1 MELIGFSMARIV
13 PGGKIFSK
21 DEIPSV
27 AKSVEEFL
35 KDWTGG
41 QSPESNEISGDG
53 RPLLQDRNVNMKD
66 DFKDRSDDHSHLK
79 SERENLIRQG
89 IILPVHKHASVEEVY
104 HTEELPRIREAY
116 DSGDQ
121 VVISE
126 ALLDPLELKARD
138 LKFHELLAAD
148 IYFSFLTRT
157 VVYFVVVSL
166 LLPAIIPII
175 SLLGIG
181 LQAMVQALS

>member
-1 MELIGFSMARIV
+1 MGPGLIGFSMARIV

-35 KDWTGG
+35 RDWTGG
-41 QSPESNEISGDG
+41 QVPESNKISGDG
-53 RPLLQDRNVNMKD
+53 RPHLQDPSVD
-66 DFKDRSDDHSHLK
+66 DFKDRSDDHSHSK
-79 SERENLIRQG
+79 SERENLIHQG
-89 IILPVHKHASVEEVY
+89 IILPVRKHASVEEVY
-104 HTEELPRIREAY
+104 HTEELPRIRESY
-116 DSGDQ
+116 ESRDQ

-148 IYFSFLTRT
+148 IYFSFLTRQH
-157 VVYFVVVSL
+157 L
-166 LLPAIIPII
+166 
-175 SLLGIG
+175 
-181 LQAMVQALS
+181 